1 MEDLPR
7 LMTSTDWAAISGL
20 LIPFWVLFVAV
31 IGFAGSMLLAHGMIP
46 SLAMSRELPTP
57 ALTRLRPPL
66 YTVALLCFLLAVTMV
81 VAIVQRIGILS
92 SVFDSRL
99 V

>member
-7 LMTSTDWAAISGL
+7 FMTSADWAAVSGL
-20 LIPFWVLFVAV
+20 LFPFWVLFVAV
-31 IGFAGSMLLAHGMIP
+31 VGFAGSILLAHGMIP

-66 YTVALLCFLLAVTMV
+66 YTLAILCLLLAVTMV
-81 VAIVQRIGILS
+81 VAIVQRIGIMS